1 MDFFASMANGFLIA
15 LSPVNLLYA
24 FVGAVLGTAIG
35 VLPGLGPATTI
46 ALLLPVSY
54 TMNPTSAIIL
64 LAGVY
69 YGAMYGGSTTSI
81 LLNIPGEA
89 ASVVTCLDGYMMA
102 RKGKAGPALGIS
114 AMGSF
119 IAGTAGILLMSL
131 VAPWIASFALK
142 FGPAEYASLLLCGLL
157 MAVYLSEGSVLK
169 GLLMMFVGLLLG
181 MVGIDPVHGEERF
194 TFGILRLT
202 DGINFIVVA
211 MGLFA
216 VSELLVNLETPAGA
230 ADIFKTSLKGILPSR
245 EDWRRSWAPILRGT
259 LIGFFVG
266 VLPGGG
272 AIISSFMA
280 YAVEKKVSPHPEEFG
295 KGAIEG
301 VASPESANNAASTSS
316 FIPLLTL
323 GIPGNNAIAMLFVA
337 LMIHGIQP
345 GPLLLSEHPDLF
357 WGVIASMYVGNVM
370 LLGLNLPLI
379 GLWVKLLKVPYH
391 YLAVLI
397 IVIVMIGAYSL
408 KNSAFD
414 VGMIVIFG
422 VIGYFARKNGFP
434 FAPCVLAMILGRKL
448 EQSVQQALKMSGA
461 DIGIFIKKPIS
472 ATILAIALLVILI
485 PVFKWAWKRYQV
497 PRKAWGN

>member
-1 MDFFASMANGFLIA
+1 MDLFSSITSGFVIA
-15 LSPVNLLYA
+15 LSPANVFYA

-54 TMNPTSAIIL
+54 TMDPTSAIIL

-89 ASVVTCLDGYMMA
+89 SSVVTCLDGYMMA
-102 RKGKAGPALGIS
+102 RKGQAGPALGMS

-119 IAGTAGILLMSL
+119 IAGTIGILLMSL
-131 VAPWIASFALK
+131 VAPWIATLALK
-142 FGPAEYASLLLCGLL
+142 FGPAEYASLVLCGLL
-157 MAVYLSEGSVLK
+157 MAVYLSEGSILK
-169 GLLMMFVGLLLG
+169 GLLMMFIGLLLG

-194 TFGILRLT
+194 TFGLIRLT

-216 VSELLVNLETPAGA
+216 VSELLVNLEAPAGA
-230 ADIFKTSLKGILPSR
+230 ADVFKTSLKGIMPSK
-245 EDWRRSWAPILRGT
+245 EDWRKCWAPILRGT
-259 LIGFFVG
+259 LIGFFIG

-280 YAVEKKVSPHPEEFG
+280 YAVEKKVSKHPEEFG

-345 GPLLLSEHPDLF
+345 GPLLLTEHPNLF
-357 WGVIASMYVGNVM
+357 WGVIASMYIGNVM

-379 GLWVKLLKVPYH
+379 SLWVKLLKVPYH

-414 VGMIVIFG
+414 VGMIVVFG
-422 VIGYFARKNGFP
+422 VFGYFARKNGFP

-461 DIGIFIKKPIS
+461 DLTIFIRKPIS
-472 ATILAIALLVILI
+472 ATILAVALLVVLI
-485 PVFKWAWKRYQV
+485 PAFKWAWKQYRV
-497 PRKAWGN
+497 PRKA

>member
-1 MDFFASMANGFLIA
+1 MDFFASMANGFLVA
-15 LSPVNLLYA
+15 LSPMNLLYA

-54 TMNPTSAIIL
+54 TMDPTSAIIL

-119 IAGTAGILLMSL
+119 IAGTVGILLMSL

-216 VSELLVNLETPAGA
+216 VSELLVNLEAPAGA
-230 ADIFKTSLKGILPSR
+230 ADIFKTSLKGVLPSR

-280 YAVEKKVSPHPEEFG
+280 YAVEKKISPHPEEFG

-345 GPLLLSEHPDLF
+345 GPLLLSEHPNLF

-472 ATILAIALLVILI
+472 ATILAVALLVILI
-485 PVFKWAWKRYQV
+485 PVFKWAWKRYQA
-497 PRKAWGN
+497 PQKA

>member
-1 MDFFASMANGFLIA
+1 MDFIASMANGFLVA
-15 LSPVNLLYA
+15 LSPWNLLYA

-54 TMNPTSAIIL
+54 TMDPTSAVIM

-119 IAGTAGILLMSL
+119 IAGTVGILLMSL

-157 MAVYLSEGSVLK
+157 MAVYLSEGSILK

-216 VSELLVNLETPAGA
+216 VSELLVNLEAPAGA
-230 ADIFKTSLKGILPSR
+230 ADIFKTSLKGVLPSR

-280 YAVEKKVSPHPEEFG
+280 YAVEKKISPHPEEFG

-391 YLAVLI
+391 YLAVMI

-472 ATILAIALLVILI
+472 ATILAVALLVILI
-485 PVFKWAWKRYQV
+485 PAFKWAWKQYQT
-497 PRKAWGN
+497 PQKA

>member
-1 MDFFASMANGFLIA
+1 MDFFANQIHGFSIA
-15 LSPVNLLYA
+15 LSPWNLLYA

-46 ALLLPVSY
+46 ALLLPVTY
-54 TMNPTSAIIL
+54 TMDATSAVIL

-89 ASVVTCLDGYMMA
+89 SSVVTCLDGYQMA
-102 RKGKAGPALGIS
+102 RKGRAGPALGIS
-114 AMGSF
+114 AIGSF
-119 IAGTAGILLMSL
+119 IAGTIGVFLMAM
-131 VAPWIASFALK
+131 VAPALAQFALK
-142 FGPAEYASLLLCGLL
+142 FGPAEYSALVFCGLL
-157 MAVYLSEGSVLK
+157 MAVYLSEESILK
-169 GLLMMFVGLLLG
+169 GLLMMMIGLLLG

-194 TFGILRLT
+194 TFGLLRLT
-202 DGINFIVVA
+202 DGINFILVA

-230 ADIFKTSLKGILPSR
+230 ADIFKTSLKGVLPTR
-245 EDWRRSWAPILRGT
+245 EDWRKCWAPLVRGT
-259 LIGFFVG
+259 SIGFLIG

-280 YAVEKKVSPHPEEFG
+280 YAVEKKFSKHPEEFG
-295 KGAIEG
+295 QGAIEG
-301 VASPESANNAASTSS
+301 VASPEAANNAASTSS

-345 GPLLLSEHPDLF
+345 GPLLLTEHPNLF
-357 WGVIASMYVGNVM
+357 WGVIASMYIGNVM

-379 GLWVKLLKVPYH
+379 GLWVRLLKVPYH
-391 YLAVLI
+391 FLAVLI
-397 IVIVMIGAYSL
+397 VVIVMIGAYSI

-422 VIGYFARKNGFP
+422 VFGYVARKNGFP
-434 FAPCVLAMILGRKL
+434 FAPCVLAMILGRTL
-448 EQSVQQALKMSGA
+448 EQSVQQALKISGA
-461 DIGIFIKKPIS
+461 DLMIFIERPIS
-472 ATILAIALLVILI
+472 ATLFALIILVILI
-485 PVFKWAWKRYQV
+485 PVFKRVWKRYQ
-497 PRKAWGN
+497 AS

>member
-1 MDFFASMANGFLIA
+1 MDLFSSITSGFVIA
-15 LSPVNLLYA
+15 LSPANVFYA

-54 TMNPTSAIIL
+54 TMDPTSAIIL

-89 ASVVTCLDGYMMA
+89 SSVVTCLDGYMMA
-102 RKGKAGPALGIS
+102 RKGQAGPALGMS

-119 IAGTAGILLMSL
+119 IAGTIGILLMSL
-131 VAPWIASFALK
+131 VAPWIATLALK
-142 FGPAEYASLLLCGLL
+142 FGPAEYASLVLCGLL
-157 MAVYLSEGSVLK
+157 MAVYLSEGSILK
-169 GLLMMFVGLLLG
+169 GLLMMFIGLLLG

-194 TFGILRLT
+194 TFGLIRLT

-211 MGLFA
+211 RGLFA
-216 VSELLVNLETPAGA
+216 VSELLVNLEAPAGA
-230 ADIFKTSLKGILPSR
+230 ADVFKTSLKGIMPSK
-245 EDWRRSWAPILRGT
+245 EDWRKCWAPILRGT
-259 LIGFFVG
+259 LIGFFIG

-280 YAVEKKVSPHPEEFG
+280 YAVEKKVSKHPEEFG

-345 GPLLLSEHPDLF
+345 GPLLLTEHPNLF
-357 WGVIASMYVGNVM
+357 WGVIASMYIGNVM

-379 GLWVKLLKVPYH
+379 SLLRFFSTIP
-391 YLAVLI
+391 LNLFSLNFFLI
-397 IVIVMIGAYSL
+397 
-408 KNSAFD
+408 
-414 VGMIVIFG
+414 
-422 VIGYFARKNGFP
+422 R
-434 FAPCVLAMILGRKL
+434 
-448 EQSVQQALKMSGA
+448 
-461 DIGIFIKKPIS
+461 DITKSCASP
-472 ATILAIALLVILI
+472 ANHAA
-485 PVFKWAWKRYQV
+485 
-497 PRKAWGN
+497 

>member
-1 MDFFASMANGFLIA
+1 
-15 LSPVNLLYA
+15 
-24 FVGAVLGTAIG
+24 
-35 VLPGLGPATTI
+35 LGPATTI

-54 TMNPTSAIIL
+54 TMDPTSAIIM

-114 AMGSF
+114 AIGSF
-119 IAGTAGILLMSL
+119 IAGTVGILLLSL
-131 VAPWIASFALK
+131 IAPWIASFALK

-157 MAVYLSEGSVLK
+157 MAVYLSEGSILK

-181 MVGIDPVHGEERF
+181 MVGIDPVHGVERF

-216 VSELLVNLETPAGA
+216 VSELLVNLEAPAGA
-230 ADIFKTSLKGILPSR
+230 ADIFKTSLKGVLPSR
-245 EDWRRSWAPILRGT
+245 EDWRRAWAPILRGT

-301 VASPESANNAASTSS
+301 VASPEAANNAASTSS

-345 GPLLLSEHPDLF
+345 GPLLLTEHPDLF

-379 GLWVKLLKVPYH
+379 GLWVKLLKIPYH
-391 YLAVLI
+391 YLAVMI

-461 DIGIFIKKPIS
+461 DIGIFIQKPIS
-472 ATILAIALLVILI
+472 ATILAVALLVILI
-485 PVFKWAWKRYQV
+485 PVFKWAWKQYQA
-497 PRKAWGN
+497 PQKA

>member
-1 MDFFASMANGFLIA
+1 MDFFANQIHGFSIA
-15 LSPVNLLYA
+15 LSPWNLLYA

-46 ALLLPVSY
+46 ALLLPVTY
-54 TMNPTSAIIL
+54 TMDATSAVIL

-89 ASVVTCLDGYMMA
+89 SSVVTCLDGYQMA
-102 RKGKAGPALGIS
+102 RKGRAGPALGIS
-114 AMGSF
+114 AIGSF
-119 IAGTAGILLMSL
+119 IAGTIGVFLMAM
-131 VAPWIASFALK
+131 VAPALAQFALK
-142 FGPAEYASLLLCGLL
+142 FGPAEYSALVFCGLL
-157 MAVYLSEGSVLK
+157 MAVYLSEESILK
-169 GLLMMFVGLLLG
+169 GLLMMMIGLLLG

-194 TFGILRLT
+194 TFGLLRLT
-202 DGINFIVVA
+202 DGINFILVA

-230 ADIFKTSLKGILPSR
+230 ADIFKTSLKGVLPTR
-245 EDWRRSWAPILRGT
+245 EDWRKCWAPLFRGT
-259 LIGFFVG
+259 SIGFLIG

-280 YAVEKKVSPHPEEFG
+280 YAVEKKFSKHPEEFG
-295 KGAIEG
+295 QGAIEG
-301 VASPESANNAASTSS
+301 VASPEAANNAASTSS

-345 GPLLLSEHPDLF
+345 GPLLLTEHPNLF
-357 WGVIASMYVGNVM
+357 WGVIASMYIGNVM

-379 GLWVKLLKVPYH
+379 GLWVRLLKVPYH
-391 YLAVLI
+391 FLAVLI
-397 IVIVMIGAYSL
+397 VVIVMIGAYSI

-422 VIGYFARKNGFP
+422 VFGYVARKNGFP
-434 FAPCVLAMILGRKL
+434 FAPCVLAMILGRTL
-448 EQSVQQALKMSGA
+448 EQSVQQALKISGA
-461 DIGIFIKKPIS
+461 DLMIFIERPIS
-472 ATILAIALLVILI
+472 ATLFALIILVILI
-485 PVFKWAWKRYQV
+485 PVFKRVWKRYQIS
-497 PRKAWGN
+497 

>member
-1 MDFFASMANGFLIA
+1 MDFFANQIHGFSIA
-15 LSPVNLLYA
+15 LAPWNLLYA

-46 ALLLPVSY
+46 ALLLPVTY
-54 TMNPTSAIIL
+54 TMDATSAVIL

-89 ASVVTCLDGYMMA
+89 SSVVTCLDGYQMA
-102 RKGKAGPALGIS
+102 RKGRAGPALGIS
-114 AMGSF
+114 AIGSF
-119 IAGTAGILLMSL
+119 IAGTIAIFLMAM
-131 VAPWIASFALK
+131 VAPALASFALK
-142 FGPAEYASLLLCGLL
+142 FGPAEYSALVLCGLL
-157 MAVYLSEGSVLK
+157 MAVYLSEESILK
-169 GLLMMFVGLLLG
+169 GLLMMMIGLLLG

-194 TFGILRLT
+194 TFGLLRLT
-202 DGINFIVVA
+202 DGINFILVA

-230 ADIFKTSLKGILPSR
+230 ADVFKTSLKGILPTR
-245 EDWRRSWAPILRGT
+245 EDWRKCWAPLFRGT
-259 LIGFFVG
+259 SIGFLIG

-280 YAVEKKVSPHPEEFG
+280 YAVEKKFSKHPEEFG
-295 KGAIEG
+295 QGAIEG
-301 VASPESANNAASTSS
+301 VASPEAANNAASTSS

-345 GPLLLSEHPDLF
+345 GPLLLTEHPNLF
-357 WGVIASMYVGNVM
+357 WGVIASMYIGNVM

-379 GLWVKLLKVPYH
+379 GLWVRLLKVPYH
-391 YLAVLI
+391 FLAVLI
-397 IVIVMIGAYSL
+397 VVIVMIGAYSL
-408 KNSAFD
+408 KNAAFD

-422 VIGYFARKNGFP
+422 VFGYVARKNGFP
-434 FAPCVLAMILGRKL
+434 FAPCVLAMILGRTL
-448 EQSVQQALKMSGA
+448 EQSVQQALKISGA
-461 DIGIFIKKPIS
+461 DLMIFIERPIS
-472 ATILAIALLVILI
+472 ATLLALIVLVVLI
-485 PVFKWAWKRYQV
+485 PVFKRVWKQYQIQ
-497 PRKAWGN
+497 